1 MENTITLMKHLG
13 INEITT
19 SRQKANGTRAFEIPF
34 KVRRKPVRFYS
45 YRRGY
50 VRIDRN
56 CHSMYQINKTYNVDY
71 KAVGWDGEYYEGK
84 NKKRIMIY
92 NEESR
97 LNYILKYILKN
108 YFKWN
113 NNDR

>member
-1 MENTITLMKHLG
+1 MKSLG
-13 INEITT
+13 INEVTT
-19 SRQKANGTRAFEIPF
+19 SRQKDNGTRTFETPF
-34 KVRRKPVRFYS
+34 TVRGKRVKFMS
-45 YRRGY
+45 YKSGY

-56 CHSMYQINKTYNVDY
+56 CHSTYQINKTYDVDY
-71 KAVGWDGEYYEGK
+71 KVVMYNGEFYKCK
-84 NKKRIMIY
+84 NRRRMMIY

-97 LNYILKYILKN
+97 INYILKFILKN

>member
-1 MENTITLMKHLG
+1 MLMKSLG

-19 SRQKANGTRAFEIPF
+19 SRQKANGTRAFETPF
-34 KVRRKPVRFYS
+34 KIRRKPVRFYS
-45 YRRGY
+45 YRSGY

-71 KAVGWDGEYYEGK
+71 KVVGWGGSFYETK
-84 NKKRIMIY
+84 SKKRIMIY
-92 NEESR
+92 NEEYR

-108 YFKWN
+108 YFK
-113 NNDR
+113 

>member
-1 MENTITLMKHLG
+1 MKSLG

-19 SRQKANGTRAFEIPF
+19 SRQKVNGTRAFETPF
-34 KVRRKPVRFYS
+34 KVRKKPVRFYS

-56 CHSMYQINKTYNVDY
+56 CHSIYQINKTYTVDY
-71 KAVGWDGEYYEGK
+71 KVVGGDGKLRESK
-84 NKKRIMIY
+84 SVKRIMIY

-97 LNYILKYILKN
+97 LMYILMYILKN
-108 YFKWN
+108 FFKLN

>member
-1 MENTITLMKHLG
+1 MKSLG
-13 INEITT
+13 INEVTT
-19 SRQKANGTRAFEIPF
+19 SRQKVNGTRAFEAPF
-34 KVRRKPVRFYS
+34 KIRRKPVRFYS

-56 CHSMYQINKTYNVDY
+56 CHSMYQINKTYDVDY
-71 KAVGWDGEYYEGK
+71 KVVMHNGEFYQCK
-84 NKKRIMIY
+84 SRRRIMIY

-108 YFKWN
+108 YFKLN
-113 NNDR
+113 TNDRQ

>member
-1 MENTITLMKHLG
+1 MKSLG
-13 INEITT
+13 IKEVTT
-19 SRQKANGTRAFEIPF
+19 SRQKANGTRAFETPF

-45 YRRGY
+45 YKRGY

-56 CHSMYQINKTYNVDY
+56 CHSMYQINKTYDVDY
-71 KAVGWDGEYYEGK
+71 KVVMYNGEFYQCK
-84 NKKRIMIY
+84 SRKRIMIY

-108 YFKWN
+108 YFKLN
-113 NNDR
+113 TNDR

>member
-1 MENTITLMKHLG
+1 MKSLG
-13 INEITT
+13 IKEVTT
-19 SRQKANGTRAFEIPF
+19 SRQKANGTRAFKTPF

-45 YRRGY
+45 YKRGY

-56 CHSMYQINKTYNVDY
+56 CHSMYQINKTYDVDY
-71 KAVGWDGEYYEGK
+71 KVVMYNGEFYQCK
-84 NKKRIMIY
+84 SRKRIMIY

>member
-1 MENTITLMKHLG
+1 MEYLG

-19 SRQKANGTRAFEIPF
+19 SRQKANGTRAFEAPF
-34 KVRRKPVRFYS
+34 KIRKKPVRFYS

-56 CHSMYQINKTYNVDY
+56 CHSIYQINKTYTVDY
-71 KAVGWDGEYYEGK
+71 KAVGWDGNFYQGK
-84 NKKRIMIY
+84 NTKRVMIY

>member
-1 MENTITLMKHLG
+1 MKSLG
-13 INEITT
+13 IKEVTT
-19 SRQKANGTRAFEIPF
+19 SRQKANGTRAFETPF

-45 YRRGY
+45 YKKGY

-56 CHSMYQINKTYNVDY
+56 CHSMYQINKTYDVDY
-71 KAVGWDGEYYEGK
+71 KVVMYNGEFYQCK
-84 NKKRIMIY
+84 SRKRIMIY

-108 YFKWN
+108 YFKLN
-113 NNDR
+113 TNDR